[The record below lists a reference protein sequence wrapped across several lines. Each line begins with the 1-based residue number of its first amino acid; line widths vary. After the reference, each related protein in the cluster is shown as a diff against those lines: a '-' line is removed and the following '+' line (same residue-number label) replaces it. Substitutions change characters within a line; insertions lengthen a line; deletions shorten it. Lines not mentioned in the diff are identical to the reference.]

1 MGDFLGVL
9 LTAVLLAANAFFVGA
24 EFALISA
31 RRDRLEALAEQGKHS
46 AVTVIRAG
54 ENLPLMLAG
63 AQLGITVCSILLGR
77 VGEPAVAHLLEKPFH
92 LLGIPDT
99 VLHTVSFV
107 IAITIVV
114 VLHVLLGEMVPKNIA
129 IAGPESAAMLL
140 VPPYLVW
147 VRAARPVIAIYDW
160 CAHMILRAVGVEAK
174 TELENTVST
183 VELSEMIAESLSEG
197 LLDPDEHNRLSRA
210 LRIRNRVVAEVAVP
224 LSEVRAVPV
233 AADRSEPDGG
243 GDPER
248 TGGDRLLAL
257 PGGRSVGPVHRLR
270 PHQGRAADRRRPG
283 CGGRT
288 DDGAAPPGGG
298 RDDLAAR
305 RTLACCGGTTAIWRW
320 SPPPTAACRRWSRS
334 RTWSK
339 TSLGPSGT
347 GPTVP
352 DVGLRERDWTV
363 RRADAP
369 ETGRRVLPAPSQAR
383 AGGRGPPGVGL
394 PVHLLQP
401 AAPAVADLAPRF
413 RRGARRRDGRPLS
426 RSQRLRARPSGC
438 DRDA

>member
-1 MGDFLGVL
+1 MTSDL
-9 LTAVLLAANAFFVGA
+9 LALLAAVLLLLVNAFFVGA

-99 VLHTVSFV
+99 VLHTVSFF

-233 AADRSEPDGG
+233 AADRSEPTVAAIQSALAETGYSRFPVADSSGRFIG
-243 GDPER
+243 YVHIKDVLPIVDDPDAVVEPTTVR
-248 TGGDRLLAL
+248 PLPEVAETTSLPDALSMLRRNNSHLAL
-257 PGGRSVGPVHRLR
+257 VIGPDDTVSAMVALEDLVEDLVG
-270 PHQGRAADRRRPG
+270 
-283 CGGRT
+283 
-288 DDGAAPPGGG
+288 
-298 RDDLAAR
+298 
-305 RTLACCGGTTAIWRW
+305 
-320 SPPPTAACRRWSRS
+320 
-334 RTWSK
+334 
-339 TSLGPSGT
+339 
-347 GPTVP
+347 
-352 DVGLRERDWTV
+352 
-363 RRADAP
+363 
-369 ETGRRVLPAPSQAR
+369 
-383 AGGRGPPGVGL
+383 
-394 PVHLLQP
+394 
-401 AAPAVADLAPRF
+401 AV
-413 RRGARRRDGRPLS
+413 RDGTHR
-426 RSQRLRARPSGC
+426 G
-438 DRDA
+438 